1 MPELSRQP
9 AAGSRQDGITSN
21 VEAGL
26 QAGPDA
32 NADDTVC
39 PHCGESQELA
49 KVKGCIKCL
58 KCGFKFDC
66 NGW

>member
-1 MPELSRQP
+1 MR
-9 AAGSRQDGITSN
+9 N
-21 VEAGL
+21 VEPGTGNRNAEPRMLNQELGN
-26 QAGPDA
+26 GSNDA
-32 NADDTVC
+32 TTC
-39 PHCGESQELA
+39 PRCGESHDLA

>member
-1 MPELSRQP
+1 MEKS
-9 AAGSRQDGITSN
+9 GS
-21 VEAGL
+21 
-26 QAGPDA
+26 A
-32 NADDTVC
+32 NAAAAKAGKDTEPALETQDTVC
-39 PHCGESQELA
+39 PRCGESQDLA

>member
-1 MPELSRQP
+1 MPEPSRQP
-9 AAGSRQDGITSN
+9 AAGGRQETDTG
-21 VEAGL
+21 
-26 QAGPDA
+26 
-32 NADDTVC
+32 DTVC
-39 PHCGESQELA
+39 PRCGESQDLA